1 MVRAMSEAQRAN
13 LIKPGEVRNPH
24 GRPKKVWTEKE
35 LYEKQVKSNLRAA
48 AKEFSPQALKTLVDI
63 MNNETVAAQHRISAA
78 NSILDRSH
86 GKPTS
91 NQEISVGVYERMSD
105 RELIRFLT
113 GKDITGDV
121 IEHDSSADDSSNDDY
136 SDGDEGS
143 SNEEESTMD
152 REP

>member
-24 GRPKKVWTEKE
+24 GRPKKVWTAQE
-35 LYEKQVKSNLRAA
+35 LYEKRVKSDLRAA
-48 AKEFSPQALKTLVDI
+48 AKEFSPQALRTLVDI
-63 MNNETVAAQHRISAA
+63 MNDTSLAPQHRLTAA

-91 NQEISVGVYERMSD
+91 HTNVDVNLYDRMSD
-105 RELIRFLT
+105 AELIRFLT

-121 IEHDSSADDSSNDDY
+121 IEHDASAGDSSVERYDDEET
-136 SDGDEGS
+136 SSSDEG
-143 SNEEESTMD
+143 ESTPD
-152 REP
+152 DES